1 MGQFE
6 SLRANSAAGNSWGR
20 NFYHTAVARC
30 SGLAEVDQGS
40 SLIVPGDLQDS
51 TIPGWDNVWVDLG
64 GEG

>member
-6 SLRANSAAGNSWGR
+6 SLRAGSVAGSTWGR

-30 SGLAEVDQGS
+30 SGMTEVDPMMS
-40 SLIVPGDLQDS
+40 VVLPGDLQES
-51 TIPGWDNVWVDLG
+51 AIPGWDNIWVDLG